1 MRGVFIWFIK
11 NKVCKRKRE
20 KVTMAQ
26 DKRIREY
33 KVGEWSTI
41 EMEMRVRESES
52 ELGIYCEEAMS
63 GQGEGVL
70 ASRGTR
76 SAFVFLGVI
85 VFSIGILEDKGG
97 EGFSASAK
105 GCLCRLG
112 VKVIG
117 HGDGS

>member
-1 MRGVFIWFIK
+1 
-11 NKVCKRKRE
+11 
-20 KVTMAQ
+20 MAQ

-70 ASRGTR
+70 ASQGTR
-76 SAFVFLGVI
+76 SALVFLEVI
-85 VFSIGILEDKGG
+85 VFSIGILEDKGSK
-97 EGFSASAK
+97 GFSVSAK

-112 VKVIG
+112 VKVVG
-117 HGDGS
+117 HRDGS

>member
-1 MRGVFIWFIK
+1 
-11 NKVCKRKRE
+11 
-20 KVTMAQ
+20 
-26 DKRIREY
+26 
-33 KVGEWSTI
+33 
-41 EMEMRVRESES
+41 MEMRVRELEL

-70 ASRGTR
+70 ASQGTR

-85 VFSIGILEDKGG
+85 VFSVGILEDKGG
-97 EGFSASAK
+97 KGFSVSAK

-112 VKVIG
+112 VRVIG